1 MKIFRIGSMTVGV
14 ALTLFS
20 LATPIGALAA
30 QVKEKVLIDFTSFRR
45 DPDGTTFRPY
55 EYAYGSWD
63 KHVVDLKG
71 RGTLIKASDGKG
83 GLGEN
88 KTMIDFSKSPMISL
102 SFVIG
107 SANQAKGMN
116 FSLEDKDGTEET
128 WWVPLENKTST
139 PVTAFRFELSKSDVK
154 AKPGT
159 TAGLNLKK
167 ISTWQ
172 IRGDYTDA
180 KVEALLVK
188 LVAEIAAK

>member
-1 MKIFRIGSMTVGV
+1 MVGV
-14 ALTLFS
+14 ALVVLS
-20 LATPIGALAA
+20 LAAPVCAEAA

-63 KHVVDLKG
+63 KHVIDLKG
-71 RGTLIKASDGKG
+71 RGTLIKAPDGKG

-88 KTMIDFSKSPMISL
+88 KSMIDFSKSPMISL

-107 SANQAKGMN
+107 SANQAKGVN

-128 WWVPLENKTST
+128 WWIPLENKASV
-139 PVTAFRFELSKSDVK
+139 PLTAFRFDLSKPDNK
-154 AKPGT
+154 PKPGS

-167 ISTWQ
+167 INTWQ
-172 IRGDYTDA
+172 VRGDYTEA
-180 KVEALLVK
+180 KVEVLLVK
-188 LVAEIAAK
+188 LVAEIAGK